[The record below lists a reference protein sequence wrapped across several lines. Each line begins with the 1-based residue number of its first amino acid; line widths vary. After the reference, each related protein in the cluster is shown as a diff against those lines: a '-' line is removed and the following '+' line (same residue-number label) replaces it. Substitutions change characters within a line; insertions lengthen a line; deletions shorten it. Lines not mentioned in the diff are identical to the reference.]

1 MMIIPID
8 VPENPVS
15 SSPGIWVPP
24 EPFKEFH
31 GHHGSFG
38 ASNLRCFV
46 VGKMG
51 DLYTGIYNGTF
62 IYIYIYVYI
71 YIDSCIIN
79 IYIYI
84 HIIYIHNHTYIYII

>member
-1 MMIIPID
+1 MIIPID

-51 DLYTGIYNGTF
+51 DLYIGIYNGTF
-62 IYIYIYVYI
+62 IYIYRFMYY
-71 YIDSCIIN
+71 IN
-79 IYIYI
+79 IYIYSYY
-84 HIIYIHNHTYIYII
+84 IYIHNHIYILYDE